1 MKQMY
6 EKDVAQVME
15 ELGAVETGLRCEEVA
30 ERQNTYGRNELEEV
44 KPVHPFIVFL
54 SQFKD
59 LLVIILIAAAII
71 SMVSGELEST
81 IVILAVITMNAI
93 LGTVQSIKAQKSLDA
108 LKQLSTPH
116 SRVLRDGTLMEVS
129 SQELTVGDIL
139 FLEA

>member
-71 SMVSGELEST
+71 SMVSGDRYSGGYHHECYSGDRAEHQGTEITGCLKA
-81 IVILAVITMNAI
+81 AVHTA
-93 LGTVQSIKAQKSLDA
+93 
-108 LKQLSTPH
+108 
-116 SRVLRDGTLMEVS
+116 
-129 SQELTVGDIL
+129 
-139 FLEA
+139 